1 MNDLL
6 RDIIEIGD
14 IVVFIDNIMI
24 ETVTEEGHDEI
35 VEEVLR
41 RMEENDLFVKLEK
54 CVWKVRKV
62 GFLRVVIELDK
73 VKVKK
78 GKVKEL

>member
-14 IVVFIDNIMI
+14 IVVFIDNIMV